1 MAGRVAVVL
10 RAITA
15 ALALFAAMGSAAHA
29 EKRVALV
36 IGNSAYTH
44 ARALPN
50 PDNDAKLMSDTLLSL
65 GFFVVGGGAKLDLDK
80 EGFDAALKE
89 FRKELAG
96 ADVALFYYAGHGV
109 ETHGLNYLVPTDTN
123 PADDGDVLAQG
134 IGLAGILDDLEQASV
149 KINLILI
156 DACRDNPF
164 PDRLSA
170 ANAGLAQ
177 MQAPVGTMISFATQP
192 HGVALDG
199 DNGHSPYTRALAAAI
214 QHPGYGLFRTFNEVG
229 LAVEKATH
237 GDQLPWV
244 SSSPIDGRFYFAGK
258 QVAAAA
264 PAGSPAS
271 ASDKQRLDLITDCD
285 RLVAFPSDTG
295 QSADLKGIEL
305 DKIDIPSAMLAC
317 NAAMKQ
323 YPDVMRFVFEAGR
336 VAYARKDYAQARTL
350 YEKAFAGG
358 YAIAANGL
366 GNLYSDGQGV
376 PKDMAQAAQW
386 YKKAAD
392 ASEPAAMDA
401 LAWLYEIGSGVPKS
415 CSEAI
420 RLYDVSGKLGLS
432 ASINNMGLMY
442 LKGACVQRDYA
453 EARRWFEQAI
463 ALGDGEAMNNLGT
476 LYSDGHGVPR
486 NTKLAREW
494 FEKAAALGI
503 PEAKQNLK
511 GMGR

>member
-15 ALALFAAMGSAAHA
+15 ALALFAAMGPAAHA

-50 PDNDAKLMSDTLLSL
+50 PDNDAKLMSDTPLSL

-80 EGFDAALKE
+80 EGFDTALKE
-89 FRKELAG
+89 FQKELAG
-96 ADVALFYYAGHGV
+96 ADVALFYSAGHGV
-109 ETHGLNYLVPTDTN
+109 ETHGLNYLVPTDAN
-123 PADDGDVLAQG
+123 PANDGDVLAQG
-134 IGLAGILDDLEQASV
+134 IGLAGILDDLEKASV
-149 KINLILI
+149 KINLLLI

-164 PDRLSA
+164 PERLA
-170 ANAGLAQ
+170 AVNAGLAQ
-177 MQAPVGTMISFATQP
+177 MQAPAGTMISFATQP

-229 LAVEKATH
+229 LAVEKATQ

-258 QVAAAA
+258 QVATAA
-264 PAGSPAS
+264 PDAPS
-271 ASDKQRLDLITDCD
+271 ATSDPRRDLVTDCD
-285 RLVAFPSDTG
+285 RLAAMPSDTG
-295 QSADLKGIEL
+295 HAPDLKGIDM
-305 DKIDIPSAMLAC
+305 DKIDIPSAMIAC
-317 NAAMKQ
+317 NEAMKQ

-336 VAYARKDYAQARTL
+336 IAHARKDYVQARTL

-358 YAIAANGL
+358 YAIAANGI

-392 ASEPAAMDA
+392 AGEPAAMDA
-401 LAWLYEIGSGVPKS
+401 LAWLYEIGSGVPKN
-415 CSEAI
+415 CA
-420 RLYDVSGKLGLS
+420 RRRS
-432 ASINNMGLMY
+432 ASTTPRASS
-442 LKGACVQRDYA
+442 AC
-453 EARRWFEQAI
+453 RRRSTTWA
-463 ALGDGEAMNNLGT
+463 
-476 LYSDGHGVPR
+476 
-486 NTKLAREW
+486 
-494 FEKAAALGI
+494 
-503 PEAKQNLK
+503 
-511 GMGR
+511 